1 MTPPTK
7 KIRGLYAVTPDSDDT
22 AALLAMTGAA
32 IAGGARLVQ
41 YRNKTAGPG
50 LRRAQAVALLELC
63 RRHDVL
69 FLVNDHVD
77 LAAEI
82 SAPGVHIGRDDGQL
96 EAARARLG
104 PDVVI
109 GVSCYREMARARA
122 AAAGGA
128 DYIAFG
134 GFYPSQVKPGAGG
147 ASLSLLT
154 EVRALG
160 LPVVAIGG
168 ITPDNAAPLIRAGA
182 DAVAVITALYSAAD
196 VAAAARQFSRLFDT
210 TKS

>member
-1 MTPPTK
+1 MTPPTTAIK
-7 KIRGLYAVTPDSDDT
+7 GLYAVTPDCDDT
-22 AALLAMTGAA
+22 ASLLAMTGAA

-41 YRNKTAGPG
+41 YRHKTAGPE

-63 RRHDVL
+63 RRHNVL
-69 FLVNDHVD
+69 FIVNDNVE

-82 SAPGVHIGRDDGQL
+82 GAPGVHIGRDDGLL

-104 PDVVI
+104 PGVVI

-128 DYIAFG
+128 NYIAFG

-147 ASLSLLT
+147 AAPALLT
-154 EVRALG
+154 EVRSLG

-168 ITPDNAAPLIRAGA
+168 ITPDNAAPLIHAGA
-182 DAVAVITALYSAAD
+182 DAVAVITALYSAPD
-196 VAAAARQFSRLFDT
+196 VTAAARQFSRLFDSI
-210 TKS
+210 KP